1 MNIFWENLVGGLSL
15 KSCLHIGHSVRLPT
29 QSPQVM
35 LWQFGQSKISL
46 ETKINAI
53 SRTHKK
59 TNEKYFGISKQ
70 MGQDFA
76 ISFSSSSA
84 AFAAAAV
91 VAGAAGFFEDDFPV
105 VLREVISFVR
115 ATMPFWKKNK
125 IQKGKNTAYHFPVIP
140 REFLFLFLT
149 VEGRQTSH
157 FFL

>member
-1 MNIFWENLVGGLSL
+1 M

-59 TNEKYFGISKQ
+59 ANDKYFGISKQ

-84 AFAAAAV
+84 AVAAVVV

-115 ATMPFWKKNK
+115 ATMPFWKKKQNSK
-125 IQKGKNTAYHFPVIP
+125 REKYSVSFP
-140 REFLFLFLT
+140 
-149 VEGRQTSH
+149 SH
-157 FFL
+157 T